1 MEARCMDT
9 AICRIVIF
17 STVSKSMTLVLFN
30 SQEIKSDL
38 KSKIL
43 DMFRKFGK
51 IKNNVRLRYQ
61 IYQPCFNHIFNG
73 TFRQR

>member
-9 AICRIVIF
+9 AIYRIVIF

-51 IKNNVRLRYQ
+51 IK
-61 IYQPCFNHIFNG
+61 
-73 TFRQR
+73 TT